1 LTKLQQVLDGARE
14 RLLSEYP
21 DKQELTAQLLDE
33 ITAMLRED
41 FEAVSRKKQRL
52 AMVFDCIA
60 GILEKMQQQQ
70 VKKKYATQMLEV
82 FLDREIAGYLSG
94 WLGEQAG
101 LYVGAVKGAG
111 AELHTSQWSDESST
125 HWNRAIQR
133 FRL

>member
-1 LTKLQQVLDGARE
+1 MANLQQALDGARE

-21 DKQELTAQLLDE
+21 DKQELTVELLDE
-33 ITAMLRED
+33 ITAMLREN

-52 AMVFDCIA
+52 AMVFGCIA
-60 GILEKMQQQQ
+60 GILEKMQQKQ

-94 WLGEQAG
+94 RLGEQAEC
-101 LYVGAVKGAG
+101 YVRTVNGALAD
-111 AELHTSQWSDESST
+111 LHTSQWSDGSSA
-125 HWNRAIQR
+125 HWHRAMQR